1 MSVTMNLPIAREALT
16 LAITGMTCAAC
27 ATRIEK
33 SLSHREGVLDV
44 RVNLALDRADVTI
57 NPQMLTRPDLLNAVR
72 DAGYDATV
80 LAPETAAPE
89 NEALVRRET
98 IAVLI
103 AATMTLPL
111 VMQMMAHTL
120 SWPVH
125 LSPWIELA
133 LATPVQFVLG
143 ARFYVGSYRA
153 VKARA
158 ANMDVLVALGTSAA
172 YLYSV
177 FLFVRDGAAAAGQL
191 YFEGSAVIITL
202 VLLGKLLE
210 ARAKRS
216 TTDALRAL
224 MSLRPETAHVIR
236 DGVEI
241 DVPTSELR
249 LADTF
254 SVRPG
259 ERIPTDGLVLEGIS
273 ACDESLMTGE
283 SMPVN
288 KAVGAHVIGGS
299 INTTGRLVVRATAV
313 GRDTTLSRIISIVQA
328 AQSGKAPIQ
337 QQVDRISAVFVPII
351 LVLAALTFGGWFLTG
366 ADFAQAFIPA
376 ISVLVIACP
385 CALGLATPAAI
396 VTGLGAA
403 ARAGILIRDIRA
415 LDHVERLTTVVFD
428 KTGTLTKGQ
437 PSIIRSIN
445 LNGDERETLALA
457 ASLQSASEH
466 PLAQA
471 FVQAAK
477 ARNINLTAVTSFT
490 AQPGLGVSGTIAGQT
505 VSMGSEEAGRQL
517 TPTLSIPAEMSDD
530 TVIVMHVGSTLR
542 AMFALSDVPRAESKA
557 AIALLHNVG
566 LKTLILSGDR
576 PAAARR
582 IAQAVGIVD
591 VEAGVKPDEK
601 AQRIAARRAQGEVVA
616 MVGDG
621 VNDAPALAEA
631 DVGIA
636 MGTGTDVAMATA
648 GMTLLRPDPR
658 LVFAAIDIG
667 KRTQRKIRQNLF
679 FAFAYNVVC
688 VPLAALGFLT
698 PALAGAAMA
707 LSSVSVVTNALR
719 LKRWRIS
726 WDEGV

>member
-1 MSVTMNLPIAREALT
+1 MNAPAPHEALR

-33 SLSHREGVLDV
+33 ALAHHAGVLDV
-44 RVNLALDRADVTI
+44 RVNLALDQADVTI
-57 NPQMLTRPDLLNAVR
+57 NPQTLTQADLLKAVHE
-72 DAGYDATV
+72 AGYDAAV
-80 LAPETAAPE
+80 LNSETSAPDNDAVVRQETTAA
-89 NEALVRRET
+89 
-98 IAVLI
+98 LI
-103 AATMTLPL
+103 AAALTLPL
-111 VMQMMAHTL
+111 VAQMIAHTL
-120 SWPVH
+120 GWPIH

-143 ARFYVGSYRA
+143 ARFYTGSYRA
-153 VKARA
+153 LRARA

-172 YLYSV
+172 YFYSV
-177 FLFVRDGAAAAGQL
+177 FLFSREGAAAAGQL

-202 VLLGKLLE
+202 VLIGKLLE

-224 MSLRPETAHVIR
+224 MSLRPDTAHLIR
-236 DGVEI
+236 DGLEV
-241 DVPTSELR
+241 DVPTSALR
-249 LADTF
+249 RADIF
-254 SVRPG
+254 CVRPG
-259 ERIPTDGLVLEGIS
+259 ERIATDGLVLEGLS

-283 SMPVN
+283 SMPVS

-299 INTTGRLVVRATAV
+299 INTVGRLVVRASAV
-313 GRDTTLSRIISIVQA
+313 GRDTALSRIISIVQS

-337 QQVDRISAVFVPII
+337 QQVDRISAVFVPVII
-351 LVLAALTFGGWFLTG
+351 VLAALTFGGWLLMG

-403 ARAGILIRDIRA
+403 ARVGILIRDIRV

-445 LNGDERETLALA
+445 LNGDERETWMLA

-471 FVQAAK
+471 FIQAAK
-477 ARNINLTAVTSFT
+477 SRNINVMPVTKFT
-490 AQPGLGVSGTIAGQT
+490 AQPGLGVSGTIAGQI
-505 VSMGSEEAGRQL
+505 VSMGSEEAARRL
-517 TPTLSIPAEMSDD
+517 TPTFSIPPEMSDD
-530 TVIVMHVGSTLR
+530 TVIVMHVGQTVR
-542 AMFALSDVPRAESKA
+542 ALFSLSDVPRAESKS
-557 AIALLHNVG
+557 AISLLHHAG

-576 PAAARR
+576 LAATRR
-582 IAQAVGIVD
+582 IAQVLQVTE
-591 VEAGVKPDEK
+591 VEAGVKPEEK
-601 AQRIAARRAQGEVVA
+601 AARIAARRARGEVVA
-616 MVGDG
+616 MIGDG

-631 DVGIA
+631 DLGMA

-648 GMTLLRPDPR
+648 GITLLRPDPR
-658 LVFAAIDIG
+658 LVFAALDIG
-667 KRTQRKIRQNLF
+667 RRTQRKIRENLF

-719 LKRWRIS
+719 LKRWRVS
-726 WDEGV
+726 WSDGL